1 MVKRALQHA
10 PRPVAQ
16 LMRTNPK
23 GWQKELDWWR
33 DLGINTDLL
42 LMSLDGAWAQRR
54 VYERLVQARA
64 DSLTTWEIGQAK
76 KALLHA
82 APLIRLLKTERA
94 DEEELFFGGLGE
106 QVVTAV
112 QKYIATHRP
121 VLPAN
126 RPKDPWVA
134 KRVLLWARLLRAR
147 RQSWR
152 RTQRAIYALLKLA
165 GHDDVVTSEMI
176 RHIFRAELKRNPAFG
191 PTKPD
196 PRDRPW
202 FTSPVRK

>member
-1 MVKRALQHA
+1 MVKRANQQA
-10 PRPVAQ
+10 PKPVAQ
-16 LMRTNPK
+16 RIREDPDA
-23 GWQKELDWWR
+23 WQKELDWWS
-33 DLGINTDLL
+33 DLSINTDLL
-42 LMSLDGAWAQRR
+42 LTSLDGVLAERR
-54 VYERLVQARA
+54 VYERGVRARD
-64 DSLTTWEIGQAK
+64 DSLTALEIREAR
-76 KALLHA
+76 KALRRAQL
-82 APLIRLLKTERA
+82 LIELFKTART
-94 DEEELFFGGLGE
+94 DEEGLFFGDLGD

-112 QKYIATHRP
+112 QKYIAIRRP
-121 VLPAN
+121 ALPAN
-126 RPKDPWVA
+126 RPIDPWVK
-134 KRVLLWARLLRAR
+134 KRVLVWVRLLRAR

-152 RTQRAIYALLKLA
+152 RTQRAIYTLLKLA